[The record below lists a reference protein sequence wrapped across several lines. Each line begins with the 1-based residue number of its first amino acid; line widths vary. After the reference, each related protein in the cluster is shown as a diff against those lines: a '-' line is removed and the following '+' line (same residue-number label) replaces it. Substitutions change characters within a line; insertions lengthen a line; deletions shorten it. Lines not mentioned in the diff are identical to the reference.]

1 MDKLRLYLVT
11 DSEILNGRDFY
22 AEIENALRG
31 GVTAVQLREKNC
43 DGKEFLEK
51 AIKLRELTR
60 KYGAWFIINDRIDIA
75 LLCDADGVHVGQSDI
90 PAIEARKILGNNR
103 IIGVSA
109 RTIEEA
115 KEAEL
120 QGADYLGVGAIFPTS
135 TKSDAKIVTMEQL
148 RAIRES
154 VSIPVIA
161 IGGLT
166 LGRVRLLKQYNIDG
180 YAVISAILKKDEIY
194 EECVKWSN
202 MVRYIFN

>member
-90 PAIEARKILGNNR
+90 PAIEARKILVNNR

-180 YAVISAILKKDEIY
+180 YAVISAILKKDDIY

-202 MVRYIFN
+202 MVR

>member
-180 YAVISAILKKDEIY
+180 YAVISAILKKDDIY
-194 EECVKWSN
+194 
-202 MVRYIFN
+202 

>member
-11 DSEILNGRDFY
+11 DSEILKGRDFY
-22 AEIENALRG
+22 EEIENALKG
-31 GVTAVQLREKNC
+31 GVTTVQLREKNC
-43 DGKEFLEK
+43 DGREFLEK
-51 AIKLRELTR
+51 AIKLREITR
-60 KYGAWFIINDRIDIA
+60 KYGAWLIINDRIDIA

-90 PAIEARKILGNNR
+90 PAMEARKILGNDR

-115 KEAEL
+115 KEAKL

-135 TKSDAKIVTMEQL
+135 TKADAKTITMEQL
-148 RAIRES
+148 KAIKES
-154 VSIPVIA
+154 VNIPVIA

-166 LGRVRLLKQYNIDG
+166 LGRVRLLKQYGIDG
-180 YAVISAILKKDEIY
+180 YAVISAILKKENIY

-202 MVRYIFN
+202 MVR

>member
-1 MDKLRLYLVT
+1 MVT
-11 DSEILNGRDFY
+11 DSEILKGRDFY

-180 YAVISAILKKDEIY
+180 YAVISAILKKDDIY

-202 MVRYIFN
+202 MVR

>member
-11 DSEILNGRDFY
+11 DSEILKGRDFY

-180 YAVISAILKKDEIY
+180 YAVISAILKKDDIY

-202 MVRYIFN
+202 MVR